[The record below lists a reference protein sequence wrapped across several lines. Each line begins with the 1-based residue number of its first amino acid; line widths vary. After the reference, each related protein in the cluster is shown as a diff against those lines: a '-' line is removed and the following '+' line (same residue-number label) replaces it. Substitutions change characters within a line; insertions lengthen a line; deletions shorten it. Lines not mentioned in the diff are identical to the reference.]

1 MGGVQYTRPG
11 GFRALK
17 KTTEAPYTTKVNNR
31 MCTSRGTTPVY
42 FRLRG
47 PTAVPVALRYVRNAR
62 ACSSMPIC
70 FLCAVSSPRS
80 HSSRYR
86 RGTSVRHRDRRLVS
100 VSPSNGKRHYLGARA
115 RAGVIS
121 FHPLRAYLILGP
133 SQRTEEPSAAARQT
147 PSDTEAKGCSG
158 AEARWLR
165 GGGVRPLSD
174 PSPDFLKKDSL
185 YFYF

>member
-1 MGGVQYTRPG
+1 LSSGTGQYGVCRSTQCCLAVWCRWVESSTRPG

-115 RAGVIS
+115 RAGVIFS
-121 FHPLRAYLILGP
+121 PPTPSLSYLGP
-133 SQRTEEPSAAARQT
+133 VSAHRGALRSRGRRS
-147 PSDTEAKGCSG
+147 PSDTEAKWS
-158 AEARWLR
+158 
-165 GGGVRPLSD
+165 
-174 PSPDFLKKDSL
+174 
-185 YFYF
+185 